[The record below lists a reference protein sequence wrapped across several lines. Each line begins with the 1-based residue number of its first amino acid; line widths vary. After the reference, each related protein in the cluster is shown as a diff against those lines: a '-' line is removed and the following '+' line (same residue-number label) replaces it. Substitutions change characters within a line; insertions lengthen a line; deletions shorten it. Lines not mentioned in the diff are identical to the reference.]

1 MHNYIPLVISR
12 NDKNKRLTLLSQHKL
27 ALTGGIHFLEHL
39 KNKKM
44 ALSSI
49 YHTCHQKQ
57 NPSRET
63 VHLIRHVDLVWCTYV
78 ATAFPNKLV
87 DLWSGGGLNAD
98 AGEGQL
104 EIVGGTGWAQLREG
118 QIVHTKVLIIRKIW
132 VKASLR

>member
-1 MHNYIPLVISR
+1 MIFLTQKVYFSWLSMHYYIPLVISR

-63 VHLIRHVDLVWCTYV
+63 VHLIRHVDLVWCTCSTTGKPTRSF
-78 ATAFPNKLV
+78 AT
-87 DLWSGGGLNAD
+87 
-98 AGEGQL
+98 E
-104 EIVGGTGWAQLREG
+104 RE
-118 QIVHTKVLIIRKIW
+118 
-132 VKASLR
+132 SLDSV